1 MHKVAVVTDSVAD
14 IPPQL
19 AAELGITVVPLVLR
33 FESAIYRD
41 NVDITPDDYYKHL
54 TTAKVLPKTS
64 TPPPLAFSEVF
75 DKLAEKTDSI
85 LYIGLSSKLSGTFQ
99 VAVQSVGLMKEKCR
113 IELMDSQ
120 WAAMA
125 QGFIVITAARAAMAG
140 KNLDEV
146 LANAKQTTSRVGL
159 CAAFN
164 TLEYLERGGRI
175 GKAQAL
181 MGSLLK
187 INPIIGV
194 KDGVVV
200 PLGKKRSRN
209 KAIDYLFNY
218 AAAKADIEALA
229 VEYATDREEAYKL
242 VARLQAKFPYVPVYI
257 SRATP
262 AIGTHTGPGL
272 MVVCVMTKEK
282 IDG

>member
-1 MHKVAVVTDSVAD
+1 MQKVAVVTDSVAD
-14 IPPQL
+14 IPLQL
-19 AAELGITVVPLVLR
+19 AEELGITVVPLLLR
-33 FESAIYRD
+33 FDSAVYRD
-41 NVDITPDDYYKHL
+41 NLDISPDDYYKQL
-54 TTAKVLPKTS
+54 STAKVLPKTS

-75 DKLAEKTDSI
+75 DKLAEKTDNI

-99 VAVQSVGLMKEKCR
+99 VAVESVGLMKKQCR
-113 IELMDSQ
+113 VELLDSQ

-125 QGFIVITAARAAMAG
+125 QGFIVITAARAAMEG

-146 LANAKQTTSRVGL
+146 IAIAKQTTSRVGL

-181 MGSLLK
+181 LGSLLK

-194 KDGVVV
+194 RDGVVV
-200 PLGKKRSRN
+200 PLGKRRSRR

-218 AAAKADIEALA
+218 AANKPDIEALA
-229 VEYATDREEAYKL
+229 VEYATDRDEAYKL
-242 VARLQAKFPYVPVYI
+242 EAKLRTRFPDVPVYI

-262 AIGTHTGPGL
+262 AMGTHTGPGL
-272 MVVCVMTKEK
+272 MVVCTMTKD
-282 IDG
+282 IN